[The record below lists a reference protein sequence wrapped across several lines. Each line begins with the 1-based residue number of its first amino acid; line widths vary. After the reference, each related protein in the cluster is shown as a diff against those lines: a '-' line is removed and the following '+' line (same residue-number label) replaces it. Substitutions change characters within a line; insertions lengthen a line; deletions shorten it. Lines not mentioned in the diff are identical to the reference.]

1 MHKQVQ
7 ARRVSHACS
16 HLARGECAGMCEQV
30 QARVRDKAD
39 WLFKCVGAAHAA
51 LTDPAERR
59 QLDADLAAQEG
70 RASSA
75 SYYSNLYSQPPF
87 RPARY
92 SPQSSYHYGRTSD
105 NYYG

>member
-1 MHKQVQ
+1 
-7 ARRVSHACS
+7 
-16 HLARGECAGMCEQV
+16 MCEQV

>member
-1 MHKQVQ
+1 
-7 ARRVSHACS
+7 
-16 HLARGECAGMCEQV
+16 MCEQV

-70 RASSA
+70 RASTA
-75 SYYSNLYSQPPF
+75 SYRSNFYSQPPF
-87 RPARY
+87 HPARY
-92 SPQSSYHYGRTSD
+92 SPQSSYNYDHCYG
-105 NYYG
+105 